1 MYGIDLIVE
10 RQITRWQQRSG
21 MHPSESR
28 SRDPVIT
35 ISRQHGAGGDA
46 LGKSVAAELGF
57 EFWDREVLHEMAEHA
72 HVSERLFESLDEQP
86 KNAIAS
92 IVRAISHSADPSYGD
107 YMHEL
112 QRQIRT
118 IAHHGH
124 AVIMG
129 RGAQLIVD
137 PSQSLRIRIVAP
149 LNQRIQTIAELR
161 GISERDA
168 AQEIQRIDGSH
179 AAFLQQNWGRN
190 IDDPE
195 VYDMVINSKTLNFK
209 SAVDA
214 ICVAYRDRFDIAP
227 RP

>member
-10 RQITRWQQRSG
+10 RQITLWQNRSDSRQ
-21 MHPSESR
+21 PESCNPE
-28 SRDPVIT
+28 PVIT

-57 EFWDREVLHEMAEHA
+57 AYWDREVLHEMAEHA
-72 HVSERLFESLDEQP
+72 HVSERLFESLDEKP

-92 IVRAISHSADPSYGD
+92 IVRAISHSADPSYSD

-129 RGAQLIVD
+129 RGSQLIVD
-137 PSQSLRIRIVAP
+137 PDQSLRIRIVAP
-149 LNQRIQTIAELR
+149 LNHRIQTIAKLR

-168 AQEIQRIDGSH
+168 AQEIQQIDGSH
-179 AAFLQQNWGRN
+179 AAFLHQNWGRD

-195 VYDMVINSKTLNFK
+195 VYDIVLNSRTLTFE

-214 ICVAYRDRFDIAP
+214 ICVAYQDRFGIAS
-227 RP
+227 RA